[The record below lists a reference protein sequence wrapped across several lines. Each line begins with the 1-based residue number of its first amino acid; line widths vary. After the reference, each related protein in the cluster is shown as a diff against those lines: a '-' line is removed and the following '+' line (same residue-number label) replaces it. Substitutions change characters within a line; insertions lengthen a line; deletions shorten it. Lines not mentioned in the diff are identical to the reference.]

1 MVKPT
6 VCQLRRDS
14 NTVVHLVRADEAKTA
29 LVEALKLNANLN
41 LLARMYPSDAILA
54 ADVRRSAYKA
64 WAPQARQIGKARN
77 PPISAVRRSCRE
89 GQRTVRRMC
98 AVSELDDAVSNQP
111 GSR

>member
-14 NTVVHLVRADEAKTA
+14 NRVVHLVRADEAKPA

-41 LLARMYPSDAILA
+41 LLARMHPSDAILA

-64 WAPQARQIGKARN
+64 WAPQARVQ
-77 PPISAVRRSCRE
+77 
-89 GQRTVRRMC
+89 
-98 AVSELDDAVSNQP
+98 
-111 GSR
+111 